1 MPRRLA
7 IQSQHWR
14 DNSRVG
20 RGWWLQIVV
29 CLLLSSESAPQL
41 CNISRRFLESQNF
54 FLGCSKFFFF
64 LINISQLL
72 KLLFIISCTE
82 SVSSRT
88 VISICREESGWS
100 GVGRSQSTWPTLW
113 GADGIGHLIHWLV
126 KAGVKNVQ
134 EQENSLSSP
143 LSRFYDDSSW
153 ELNHLHRLNSSYSRV

>member
-20 RGWWLQIVV
+20 RGWWLQMVV
-29 CLLLSSESAPQL
+29 FLLLSSESAPQL
-41 CNISRRFLESQNF
+41 CNISRRFLEGQNF
-54 FLGCSKFFFF
+54 FLGCSKFFF
-64 LINISQLL
+64 LINISQLF

-113 GADGIGHLIHWLV
+113 GVDGIGRLIHWLV

-134 EQENSLSSP
+134 EQEHSLSSP

-153 ELNHLHRLNSSYSRV
+153 ELNHLHRLSSSYSRV